1 MPKIDTLL
9 AMLHLSDPTLPIGGF
24 SHSNGLETY
33 VQLGIV
39 HNAATAN
46 TFIVQMLEQN
56 LQYTDVALLAL
67 AYREFESN
75 QLAELIALDNRCS
88 AVKLTKE
95 VRQASNKLGMRLLKI
110 FKPLLNHD
118 LLNQY
123 MQSIEQ
129 QHISGHYCIAFGC
142 IAAAMNIALAEVI
155 AAFYYN
161 AAVGMVTNCVK
172 LVPLSQQTGQQ
183 LLFGLHPLLH
193 KLGMAGLHPNETLIG
208 VCCTAFDV
216 RSMQHEHLYSRLYMS

>member
-1 MPKIDTLL
+1 MPMINALL

-39 HNAATAN
+39 HNAATAT
-46 TFIVQMLEQN
+46 TFITQMLEQN
-56 LQYTDVALLAL
+56 LQYTDVAFLVL
-67 AYREFESN
+67 AYRAHESN
-75 QLAELIALDNRCS
+75 NSEELVQLDRWCN

-95 VRQASNKLGMRLLKI
+95 IRLASNKLGMRLLKI
-110 FKPLLNHD
+110 FKPLLNNTQID
-118 LLNQY
+118 EY
-123 MQSIEQ
+123 MQGIEQ
-129 QHISGHYCIAFGC
+129 QRVSGHYCIAFGC
-142 IAAAMNIALAEVI
+142 IAATLQVPIQAAIQ
-155 AAFYYN
+155 AFYYN

-172 LVPLSQQTGQQ
+172 LVPLSQQIGQQ
-183 LLFGLHPLLH
+183 ILFGLLPLLQ
-193 KLGMAGLHPNETLIG
+193 KLAINGLEPNKELIG